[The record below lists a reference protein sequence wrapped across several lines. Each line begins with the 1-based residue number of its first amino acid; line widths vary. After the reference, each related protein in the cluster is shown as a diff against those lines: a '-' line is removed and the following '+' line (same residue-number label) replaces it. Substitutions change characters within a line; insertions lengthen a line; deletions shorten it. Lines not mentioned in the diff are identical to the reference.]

1 MKSEIAML
9 SKICR
14 QIYQNHANEIKD
26 IILFGS
32 SVRGKLM
39 PSDLDILIVFANSI
53 NKDIEYE
60 LSKKLSSHVNN
71 LSVISKT
78 EKTSLDKAFDA
89 RESLLFEAQSLITE
103 KNLAEEYGFHSFGMF
118 KYNFGNWDKLKK
130 TKFYYALNGRGNKE
144 GIASMLNCIKL
155 SDSLI
160 LAPLEKIEAFKE
172 FLDSWG
178 INYKYIP
185 ILLPER
191 LSKKKILE

>member
-1 MKSEIAML
+1 MILKDTKL
-9 SKICR
+9 RNKLKILADK
-14 QIYQNHANEIKD
+14 NLEVA
-26 IILFGS
+26 
-32 SVRGKLM
+32 
-39 PSDLDILIVFANSI
+39 DILIFGSTIRGKEKPNDIDIIVLFKDKI
-53 NKDIEYE
+53 NKETEYAIRKE
-60 LSKKLSSHVNN
+60 LEKNYKNVS
-71 LSVISKT
+71 ITSKT

-172 FLDSWG
+172 FLDSWELK
-178 INYKYIP
+178 YKYIP

>member
-1 MKSEIAML
+1 ML

-78 EKTSLDKAFDA
+78 EKNYLDESFDA
-89 RESLLFEAQSLITE
+89 REGLLYEGYSIAKSRSI
-103 KNLAEEYGFHSFGMF
+103 ASGYGFKPFGF
-118 KYNFGNWDKLKK
+118 FIYNTNNLTNTKK
-130 TKFYYALNGRGNKE
+130 TRFYYALNGRGENE
-144 GIASMLNCIKL
+144 GILGTFYGIKISDNLIAVPASHV
-155 SDSLI
+155 D
-160 LAPLEKIEAFKE
+160 LAKSF
-172 FLDSWG
+172 FDSWE
-178 INYKYIP
+178 ISYRYVPTLI
-185 ILLPER
+185 PER
-191 LSKKKILE
+191 LARKELLNKVS

>member
-1 MKSEIAML
+1 MILKDTKLRNNLKALADKNRDIA
-9 SKICR
+9 
-14 QIYQNHANEIKD
+14 
-26 IILFGS
+26 
-32 SVRGKLM
+32 
-39 PSDLDILIVFANSI
+39 DILIFGSTIRGKEKPNDIDVIGLFKDKIKKETEYAIRKELEKNYKNVSI
-53 NKDIEYE
+53 T
-60 LSKKLSSHVNN
+60 
-71 LSVISKT
+71 SKT

>member
-1 MKSEIAML
+1 MILKDTKL
-9 SKICR
+9 RNKLKILADK
-14 QIYQNHANEIKD
+14 NLEVA
-26 IILFGS
+26 
-32 SVRGKLM
+32 
-39 PSDLDILIVFANSI
+39 DILIFGSTIRGKEKPNDIDIIVLFKDKI
-53 NKDIEYE
+53 NKETEYAIRKE
-60 LSKKLSSHVNN
+60 LEKNYKNVSI
-71 LSVISKT
+71 ISKT

-130 TKFYYALNGRGNKE
+130 AKFYYALNGRGNKE

>member
-1 MKSEIAML
+1 MILKDTKL
-9 SKICR
+9 RNKLKILADK
-14 QIYQNHANEIKD
+14 NLEVA
-26 IILFGS
+26 
-32 SVRGKLM
+32 
-39 PSDLDILIVFANSI
+39 DILIFGSTIRGKEKPNDIDIIVLFKDKI
-53 NKDIEYE
+53 NKETEYAIRKE
-60 LSKKLSSHVNN
+60 LEKNYKNVSI
-71 LSVISKT
+71 ISKT

>member
-1 MKSEIAML
+1 MILKDTKL
-9 SKICR
+9 RNKLKILADK
-14 QIYQNHANEIKD
+14 NLEVA
-26 IILFGS
+26 
-32 SVRGKLM
+32 
-39 PSDLDILIVFANSI
+39 DILIFGSTIRGKEKPNDIDIIVLFKDKI
-53 NKDIEYE
+53 NKETEYAIRKE
-60 LSKKLSSHVNN
+60 LEKNYKNVS
-71 LSVISKT
+71 ITSKT